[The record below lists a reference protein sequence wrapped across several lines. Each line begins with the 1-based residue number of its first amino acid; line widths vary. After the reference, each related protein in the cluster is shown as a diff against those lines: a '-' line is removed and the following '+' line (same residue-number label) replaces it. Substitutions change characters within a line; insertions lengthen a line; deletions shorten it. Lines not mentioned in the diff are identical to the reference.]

1 MSSGMK
7 NWEHL
12 KISFEQI
19 KDATNDFGKTIGRGG
34 YGTVYKGKLFIKGRH
49 IKVAVKRLNEES
61 RQGLGA
67 NKDGIL
73 LSAVVAKE
81 YYANDKLDRIIDP
94 VLRQQMSTEPLKKFS
109 AIAYKCLQDREH
121 RPLMDFVKKEL
132 EETLKIQTSMYLA
145 FPISLSAGERLI
157 RAVRLSVK
165 TVKILKV
172 GLYHGNAL
180 ALHMSKP
187 RGFKYKSGQYM
198 FVNCADV
205 SPNEWHPFF
214 ITSAPDDDYLS
225 VHIQTLGDW
234 TRQLKSAFS
243 EVCQSPSNAK
253 RWLQHY
259 QGQPIFPRVLIDGP
273 YGSQTQDYKKYDV
286 VLLVGVGIGAAPMI
300 SIVKDI
306 LNNMKDK
313 EEENPLENGTTLQKN
328 KSGSNNFRTMR
339 AYFYWVIGEQGSFD
353 WFKGVLN
360 EAAEMDKNG
369 VIEMHNYCTSV
380 YEEGD
385 DRSAIVTALQRLN
398 HAKNGVDVVSGTR
411 VISHFGKPDWQNV
424 YKQIAFNHTGS
435 RIGVFY
441 CGEPTVAQELKQLAS
456 HFSHKTSTKFE
467 FHK

>member
-1 MSSGMK
+1 
-7 NWEHL
+7 
-12 KISFEQI
+12 
-19 KDATNDFGKTIGRGG
+19 
-34 YGTVYKGKLFIKGRH
+34 
-49 IKVAVKRLNEES
+49 
-61 RQGLGA
+61 
-67 NKDGIL
+67 
-73 LSAVVAKE
+73 
-81 YYANDKLDRIIDP
+81 
-94 VLRQQMSTEPLKKFS
+94 
-109 AIAYKCLQDREH
+109 
-121 RPLMDFVKKEL
+121 
-132 EETLKIQTSMYLA
+132 
-145 FPISLSAGERLI
+145 
-157 RAVRLSVK
+157 
-165 TVKILKV
+165 
-172 GLYHGNAL
+172 
-180 ALHMSKP
+180 MSKP

-243 EVCQSPSNAK
+243 EVCQPPSNAK

-273 YGSQTQDYKKYDV
+273 YGAQTQDYKKYDV

-411 VISHFGKPDWQNV
+411 VMSHFGKPDWQNV
-424 YKQIAFNHTGS
+424 YKQIAFNHTDKDGILLS
-435 RIGVFY
+435 AVVAKEYYANDKLDRIIDPVLRQQMSTEPLKIFSAIAYKCLQDREHRPDG
-441 CGEPTVAQELKQLAS
+441 CGQERA
-456 HFSHKTSTKFE
+456 
-467 FHK
+467 